1 MSGIPEFG
9 DAELWVIKSAL
20 KERYGK
26 DLEVELADSEL
37 RLHPD
42 DRELTLCPTVF
53 WQERGASF
61 VLCKVAENRYRSL
74 FFYLPGNSMAPGA
87 RSTTIWPTACSPCC
101 ACRPTMKPSAP
112 LPGVNPL
119 GASRAPPE
127 FVGNPGRWVRRSGSG
142 FI

>member
-42 DRELTLCPTVF
+42 DQELTLCPTVF

-74 FFYLPGNSMAPGA
+74 FFYSA
-87 RSTTIWPTACSPCC
+87 REQYGTGRQEYDDLADCVLTLLRLQADHEAKRAVAGGEPT
-101 ACRPTMKPSAP
+101 
-112 LPGVNPL
+112 
-119 GASRAPPE
+119 
-127 FVGNPGRWVRRSGSG
+127 RR
-142 FI
+142 